1 MALVPA
7 LSTDIRTCDSCAK
20 IWTLISNSAPSYFCV
35 LWAPKGARRT
45 QLFIFNDELSINEG
59 SASDKNGWTV
69 IRSSPLRSLL
79 IQFRNDY
86 FHEESGR
93 CTVLCASMARRAYWM
108 VVCVSMND
116 WSVTSS
122 SNDVYDLKSR
132 LYGITQKKD
141 KTSLQPM
148 SKTRQNNESL
158 RRYFKASLASI
169 SDSPI
174 VSVNR
179 GTLYADELL
188 HKQESEHGLSGQAL
202 VDYVNS
208 HQSLF
213 KAEYSPTNEQFVK
226 ARIMDIK
233 YMTEASH
240 KYPRKGINLNVE
252 LPERF
257 DAREKWPHC
266 ASIGLIRD
274 QSACGSCWAVS
285 AASVMSDRLC
295 IQTNGTNQKIL
306 SSADILA
313 CCGEDCGSGCEG
325 GYPIQA
331 YFYLENTGVCSGGEY
346 REKNVCKPYPFYP
359 CDGNYGPCPKEGA
372 FDTPKC
378 RKICQ
383 FRYPVPYEE
392 DKVFG
397 ESVL

>member
-1 MALVPA
+1 MKANFALVV
-7 LSTDIRTCDSCAK
+7 
-20 IWTLISNSAPSYFCV
+20 V
-35 LWAPKGARRT
+35 LLA
-45 QLFIFNDELSINEG
+45 IN
-59 SASDKNGWTV
+59 
-69 IRSSPLRSLL
+69 
-79 IQFRNDY
+79 Q
-86 FHEESGR
+86 
-93 CTVLCASMARRAYWM
+93 
-108 VVCVSMND
+108 
-116 WSVTSS
+116 
-122 SNDVYDLKSR
+122 
-132 LYGITQKKD
+132 
-141 KTSLQPM
+141 
-148 SKTRQNNESL
+148 
-158 RRYFKASLASI
+158 
-169 SDSPI
+169 
-174 VSVNR
+174 
-179 GTLYADELL
+179 LYADELL

-213 KAEYSPTNEQFVK
+213 KTEYSPTNEQFVK

-274 QSACGSCWAVS
+274 HSACGSCWAVS

-397 ESVL
+397 KNSHILLQDNEARIRQEIFINGPVGANFYVFEDFIHYKEGIYKQTYGKWIGVHAIKLIGWGTENGTDYWLVANSYNYDWGENGTFRILRGTNHCLIESQVIATEMIV